1 MLKLSQE
8 KKKMFK
14 NGVMFGTFDDS
25 DSSFFAVARVSK
37 IDLGKVQD
45 RMLKMNYLF
54 APLKPKFESLVRIT
68 ALVLRYKN
76 KLRKR
81 AVNNLIERGKKIKKD
96 LETLNL
102 HSVL

>member
-1 MLKLSQE
+1 MKLYHE
-8 KKKMFK
+8 KKKVFK
-14 NGVMFGTFDDS
+14 DGVIFDTFDDS
-25 DSSFFAVARVSK
+25 DPSVFALARVSK
-37 IDLGKVQD
+37 IDLYKVQD